1 MRIFK
6 GLSVLDA
13 HFCWVLVVQFDP
25 HLEAGKELL
34 MLILVGRKG
43 YMLPVSLDGV
53 EFGSQAET
61 VEDIVA
67 NQTYAP
73 LSLLQPTPLRVRV
86 DIF

>member
-1 MRIFK
+1 M
-6 GLSVLDA
+6 
-13 HFCWVLVVQFDP
+13 CWVLVVQFDP

-34 MLILVGRKG
+34 MLILVGRNG

-67 NQTYAP
+67 NQTNAP
-73 LSLLQPTPLRVRV
+73 STLLRVTPLRAGA
-86 DIF
+86 DIL

>member
-1 MRIFK
+1 
-6 GLSVLDA
+6 
-13 HFCWVLVVQFDP
+13 
-25 HLEAGKELL
+25 
-34 MLILVGRKG
+34 MLILVGRNG

-61 VEDIVA
+61 VADIVA

-73 LSLLQPTPLRVRV
+73 TSLLQPTPLRVRV